1 MDIERSLV
9 DQCGGADAL
18 AAAVAAYAD
27 AVERHRFTVGEAA
40 PTAPDLVVMIAHAG
54 GMGALTIVDPPPED
68 APRAPPEPRSITA
81 LEFRRRLTA
90 AERSAITLAASRGL
104 EQGDATLQL
113 WIDDLNSALAVPLD
127 SAEAAQG
134 LAGLV
139 ALGLLDAGRVE
150 ELLA

>member
-9 DQCGGADAL
+9 DHFGGADAL

-27 AVERHRFTVGEAA
+27 AVDRHRFTVGEAA
-40 PTAPDLVVMIAHAG
+40 PTAPDLVMMIARAG
-54 GMGALTIVDPPPED
+54 GMDALTIVDPPQPEGQPL
-68 APRAPPEPRSITA
+68 APRTVTA
-81 LEFRRRLTA
+81 LDFRRRLTP

-113 WIDDLNSALAVPLD
+113 WIDDLNSALAIPLD
-127 SAEAAQG
+127 SAEVGQG

-139 ALGLLDAGRVE
+139 ALGLLEAGRVE
-150 ELLA
+150 DILA